1 MFKKKEDV
9 CSIEGKFMIDYGYT
23 GSIGIG
29 TKTSI
34 SNPLICTSANSTI
47 FQYMRDTVNIQF
59 NSISMENISLCKE
72 PLIDGLA
79 GIIGV
84 GFLDRFDV
92 ILDYKEKFLYL
103 KLNDKMNFNMQY

>member
-9 CSIEGKFMIDYGYT
+9 CSIEGKFMIDYGHT

-34 SNPLICTSANSTI
+34 SNPLMCTSTNSTI

-59 NSISMENISLCKE
+59 NSISMENIPLCKE
-72 PLIDGLA
+72 PLIDNFA

-84 GFLDRFDV
+84 RFLDRFDV

-103 KLNDKMNFNMQY
+103 KLNDKK